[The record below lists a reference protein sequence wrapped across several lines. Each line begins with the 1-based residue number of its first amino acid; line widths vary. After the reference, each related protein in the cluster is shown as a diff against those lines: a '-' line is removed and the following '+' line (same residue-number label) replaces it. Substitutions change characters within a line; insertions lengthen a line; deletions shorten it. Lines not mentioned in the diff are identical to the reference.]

1 MRVED
6 LKKEE
11 ILLGLVQCPVH
22 GVSMVQHPIDIFE
35 PSLPAPVLLAETLV
49 HVRTEDLLA
58 IDEHVERRLDDRD
71 AFGD

>member
-1 MRVED
+1 MRVVD

-22 GVSMVQHPIDIFE
+22 VLSMVQHPIGHLE
-35 PSLPAPVLLAETLV
+35 PSLPAAVLLAETLV

-58 IDEHVERRLDDRD
+58 IDKHMEGRLDDRD

>member
-11 ILLGLVQCPVH
+11 ILLGLVQCPLHVLI
-22 GVSMVQHPIDIFE
+22 MVQHLINTLE

-49 HVRTEDLLA
+49 HVRTEDLAA
-58 IDEHVERRLDDRD
+58 IDEHMERRLDDRD